1 MRPLRSLKE
10 IIGQEPAIRL
20 LTQALYS
27 RRLHHAY
34 LFTGQEGVGKET
46 TAKAIVYHLFC
57 NISQDEPCGSCP
69 NCQKLD
75 KGLHPDLL
83 LVEPEKREIKIGQIR
98 ALERELHFRPINA
111 EYRVV
116 VIKSAEKL
124 NPEAGNALLKSL
136 EEPPP
141 YVLFFLLAEN
151 ASRLLPTIVS
161 RCQVVRFRPLP
172 KAVIKD
178 YLIKRLGLDED
189 FAETLAELS
198 AGSLGRAVELAEKGL
213 LEDLH
218 AFVSAG
224 TSNKASAKYRILERL
239 AKFLPEDQKRFLELL
254 RLWVL
259 RSYLSEKGALPYPKG
274 LPEERYKGDPFSA
287 ELAIALCESALES
300 YVFPELAFHQ
310 LMIKLFY

>member
-1 MRPLRSLKE
+1 MRPLRCLKE
-10 IIGQEPAIRL
+10 VIGQEPAIKL
-20 LTQALYS
+20 LTKALHS

-57 NISQDEPCGSCP
+57 NVSQDEPCGSCP
-69 NCQKLD
+69 SCQKLD
-75 KGLHPDLL
+75 KGVHPDLFI
-83 LVEPEKREIKIGQIR
+83 VEPEKREIKIGQVR
-98 ALERELHFRPINA
+98 ALEREMHFRPINA

-116 VIKSAEKL
+116 IIKSAERL

-141 YVLFFLLAEN
+141 YVIFFLITEN
-151 ASRLLPTIVS
+151 PSRLLPTIVS

-172 KAVIKD
+172 KEIIKD
-178 YLIKRLGLDED
+178 HLMKRLSLDEE

-224 TSNKASAKYRILERL
+224 ISKKASAKYRILERL
-239 AKFLPEDQKRFLELL
+239 ARFLPEDQKKFLELL

-259 RSYLSEKGALPYPKG
+259 RSYLSEKGASNYPKG
-274 LPEERYKGDPFSA
+274 LPEVRYRGDPFSA

-300 YVFPELAFHQ
+300 YVSPELAFHQ
-310 LMIKLFY
+310 LMIKLF

>member
-1 MRPLRSLKE
+1 
-10 IIGQEPAIRL
+10 
-20 LTQALYS
+20 
-27 RRLHHAY
+27 
-34 LFTGQEGVGKET
+34 
-46 TAKAIVYHLFC
+46 
-57 NISQDEPCGSCP
+57 
-69 NCQKLD
+69 
-75 KGLHPDLL
+75 
-83 LVEPEKREIKIGQIR
+83 
-98 ALERELHFRPINA
+98 
-111 EYRVV
+111 
-116 VIKSAEKL
+116 
-124 NPEAGNALLKSL
+124 
-136 EEPPP
+136 
-141 YVLFFLLAEN
+141 
-151 ASRLLPTIVS
+151 
-161 RCQVVRFRPLP
+161 LP

-178 YLIKRLGLDED
+178 YLIKRLGIDED

-239 AKFLPEDQKRFLELL
+239 AKFLPEDQKRFLDLL

-300 YVFPELAFHQ
+300 YVLPELAFHQ
-310 LMIKLFY
+310 LMIKLF